1 MTEGHAAP
9 VADAPAAAAGDSTG
23 AAPVA
28 VDTRHHAD
36 NHVAQPQPQSLKEQ
50 DSTER
55 LTPRPTFMENLA
67 SSRDAQFHLDRR
79 DSSELERYFHGPR
92 NMDKHSKWPIFM
104 RMHGSVTPKMILPI
118 FLVGSWA
125 TAITCICKWGH
136 NIGVNNILLTVL
148 GFVVGLALSF
158 RSSTAYERWA
168 DGRKYWAQLIQTSRN
183 LARTIWVNTGER
195 EGEDGKVDLL
205 RKVAA
210 MNLILAFAV
219 ALKHKLRFEPDV
231 AYEDIAGLVGHL
243 DTFAR
248 EAHDREVLNPRPKS
262 LWKSA
267 GEYLGVS
274 FAESNPRKL
283 IKRSKKPLGHLPLEI
298 LNHLSAY
305 IDSIVANGTLTS
317 GLHQSQ
323 AIKPANKRSSRHD
336 GYHERSPDRNRAG
349 AGHPLPAAYS
359 IAISQIAWIYV
370 LVLPF
375 QLYKSLEWVTIPAS
389 MVAAYIIIGLATIGS
404 EIENPFGHDVN
415 DLPLDTY
422 CRQIAVEMDIIT
434 ATPAPNV
441 DDFMSRPENL
451 VLFPLSQNSYGE
463 WKARSKEDIRAA
475 LRAKVT
481 ANPSFNPALDGSDES
496 TTVTSIAAQTKQS
509 V

>member
-9 VADAPAAAAGDSTG
+9 APEATPAMAAGDSTG
-23 AAPVA
+23 AAPVTA
-28 VDTRHHAD
+28 GPRHHAAPHTD
-36 NHVAQPQPQSLKEQ
+36 NNASPSLKEQ
-50 DSTER
+50 ASGER

-67 SSRDAQFHLDRR
+67 NSREAQFHFHRT
-79 DSSELERYFHGPR
+79 DSSELERYFQGPR
-92 NMDKHSKWPIFM
+92 DMDKHSKWPIFM
-104 RMHGSVTPKMILPI
+104 RMHGSVTPKMIVPLLI
-118 FLVGSWA
+118 VGGWA
-125 TAITCICKWGH
+125 TAITCICKFGRD
-136 NIGVNNILLTVL
+136 ISINNILLTVL

-183 LARTIWVNTGER
+183 LARTIWVNVAER
-195 EGEDGKVDLL
+195 EDEEGKVDIL
-205 RKVAA
+205 RKVSA

-219 ALKHKLRFEPDV
+219 ALKHKLRFEPDI
-231 AYEDIAGLVGHL
+231 AYGDLAGLVGHL

-248 EAHDREVLNPRPKS
+248 DAHDRDALKPRPKS

-267 GEYLGVS
+267 GEHLGVP

-305 IDSIVANGTLTS
+305 VDSIVANGTLVS

-323 AIKPANKRSSRHD
+323 AITMMSTLNEVLT
-336 GYHERSPDRNRAG
+336 GTERVLDT
-349 AGHPLPAAYS
+349 PLPAAYS

-375 QLYKSLEWVTIPAS
+375 QLYRSLEWVTIPAS

-422 CRQIAVEMDIIT
+422 CRQIAVELDIIT
-434 ATPAPNV
+434 ATPPPNV
-441 DDFMSRPENL
+441 NEFMDRPENL

-463 WKARSKEDIRAA
+463 WMARSKEDIRAA
-475 LRAKVT
+475 LRSKVT
-481 ANPSFNPALDGSDES
+481 TGSAMSTAIDTVSNGSDS
-496 TTVTSIAAQTKQS
+496 CTVMSLTERTKQS

>member
-9 VADAPAAAAGDSTG
+9 APEGPAMAVGDSTG
-23 AAPVA
+23 TAPVA
-28 VDTRHHAD
+28 AAGSRHPA
-36 NHVAQPQPQSLKEQ
+36 ATQPDQGVTPSLMEQ
-50 DSTER
+50 ASTGR

-67 SSRDAQFHLDRR
+67 SSREAQFHFHRT
-79 DSSELERYFHGPR
+79 DSSELERYFQGPR
-92 NMDKHSKWPIFM
+92 DMDRHSKWPIFM
-104 RMHGSVTPKMILPI
+104 RMHGSVTPKMIVPL
-118 FLVGSWA
+118 LVVGGWA
-125 TAITCICKWGH
+125 TAITCICQFGR
-136 NIGVNNILLTVL
+136 NLAINNILLTVL

-183 LARTIWVNTGER
+183 LARTIWVNASER
-195 EGEDGKVDLL
+195 EGEDGKVDIL
-205 RKVAA
+205 RKVSA
-210 MNLILAFAV
+210 MNLILAYAV

-231 AYEDIAGLVGHL
+231 AYGDLAGLVGHL
-243 DTFAR
+243 DTFAL
-248 EAHDREVLNPRPKS
+248 EAHDRNAMQPRPKS

-267 GEYLGVS
+267 GEHLGVS

-305 IDSIVANGTLTS
+305 VDSIVANGTLTS

-323 AIKPANKRSSRHD
+323 VITMMSTLNEVLT
-336 GYHERSPDRNRAG
+336 GTERVLDT
-349 AGHPLPAAYS
+349 PLPAAYS

-370 LVLPF
+370 MVLPF
-375 QLYKSLEWVTIPAS
+375 QLYNSLEWVTIPAS

-404 EIENPFGHDVN
+404 EIENPFGQDVN

-422 CRQIAVEMDIIT
+422 CRQIAVELDIIT
-434 ATPAPNV
+434 ATPPPNV
-441 DDFMSRPENL
+441 NEFMDRPENL

-463 WKARSKEDIRAA
+463 WMTRSKEDIRAA
-475 LRAKVT
+475 LRSKVT
-481 ANPSFNPALDGSDES
+481 AGTAMSTSVDTSSDGSDS
-496 TTVTSIAAQTKQS
+496 ATVMSITERTKQS